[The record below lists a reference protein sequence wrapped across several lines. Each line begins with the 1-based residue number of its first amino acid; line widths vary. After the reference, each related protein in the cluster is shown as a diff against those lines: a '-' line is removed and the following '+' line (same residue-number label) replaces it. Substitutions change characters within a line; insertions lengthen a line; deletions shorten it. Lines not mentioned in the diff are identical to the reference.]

1 MSRKFARLYT
11 VSKTKWRYG
20 QCTNIYGKDDTLF
33 SGGIYPT
40 KIKIDDLPDWYVFGR
55 FYKHWGY
62 LSAKGVKSLVYEPNR
77 FSNHMFKDD
86 FLYIS
91 YDAQIVPNPDRQ
103 TTWYKYTGFD
113 EYIYG
118 SAIISFLRAAEN
130 YSGYDIT
137 EIKAQIE
144 EKRLW
149 FKQTYPDDY
158 ALEVTKDRPFFDASE
173 AAE

>member
-1 MSRKFARLYT
+1 MVRAEKYT
-11 VSKTKWRYG
+11 GADT
-20 QCTNIYGKDDTLF
+20 TNTYPFTGKLVCANC
-33 SGGIYPT
+33 G

-103 TTWYKYTGFD
+103 TTWHKYTGFD

-118 SAIISFLRAAEN
+118 SAIISFLRAAEQ

-144 EKRLW
+144 EKLLRI
-149 FKQTYPDDY
+149 
-158 ALEVTKDRPFFDASE
+158 
-173 AAE
+173 AE